1 MGFLFFMLVPLFF
14 FFLHPILF
22 TNIPPI
28 LIEKKTMR
36 IIQVLKKNAHRFHF
50 RIFVLIL
57 QGINL
62 SLLRDCNKHRV
73 ILQRQQARTIIRTRR
88 RNKRSSKVVRE
99 RLNLKPPRHPHEI
112 QPACVKRRL
121 QRELLS
127 NNHEHKHKHSNNK
140 HNLYYFFKKIIKV
153 VLVVAVLVFVLVV
166 VAEKLTLKPALHT
179 RGLDFVRMPRGFK
192 IETFADNLG
201 GSLVSTPGP
210 NNGARL
216 LALKDDTVFV
226 TVSKQGKIYA
236 LEDKDKDAK
245 VETMSVFLEN
255 LNNPHGFFFYKDW
268 GYIGEEDRVKKKKK
282 KGNKHK
288 KKKSHEDYSS
298 SQEKR

>member
-88 RNKRSSKVVRE
+88 RNKRSSKVVSE
-99 RLNLKPPRHPHEI
+99 RLNLKPQRHPHEI

-140 HNLYYFFKKIIKV
+140 HNLYYFFKKNQNHYRSHTKHYPHKRV
-153 VLVVAVLVFVLVV
+153 HT
-166 VAEKLTLKPALHT
+166 TLLIYYYINMMN
-179 RGLDFVRMPRGFK
+179 F
-192 IETFADNLG
+192 
-201 GSLVSTPGP
+201 
-210 NNGARL
+210 
-216 LALKDDTVFV
+216 
-226 TVSKQGKIYA
+226 SK
-236 LEDKDKDAK
+236 
-245 VETMSVFLEN
+245 T
-255 LNNPHGFFFYKDW
+255 FYKTF
-268 GYIGEEDRVKKKKK
+268 
-282 KGNKHK
+282 
-288 KKKSHEDYSS
+288 
-298 SQEKR
+298 KRGMLLFITYGPMV